1 MIIKFVLLRQ
11 AFEYAVLSKKSINVA
26 LFVVRYV
33 KCVLFK
39 KNMLKTL
46 YTIIINIILVKVI

>member
-46 YTIIINIILVKVI
+46 DTIFLF